1 MKREC
6 LSRQIAD
13 VKKRASPEKDRTGRL
28 AVIDFVQSA
37 ARHGMAWIVFLSAA
51 VLDDEPTRFV
61 FRRAGQP

>member
-37 ARHGMAWIVFLSAA
+37 ARHGMDRLLERS
-51 VLDDEPTRFV
+51 RSG
-61 FRRAGQP
+61 R